1 MIDRLQIFK
10 NIGAAVI
17 DKERKKQSDAETKIK
32 ILKEQIAALG

>member
-1 MIDRLQIFK
+1 MSHAP
-10 NIGAAVI
+10 AAVI